1 MVKKKIKALSR
12 TKYYKG
18 EPYKAFTFKL
28 VDGYKVHYLNI
39 SVGNDGQCYYEV
51 PGANEGRNKDA
62 QLYVMY
68 ANLVTVQSRRS
79 TYAKGAYSSYI
90 PRSYGR
96 KRY

>member
-18 EPYKAFTFKL
+18 EPYKSFTFKL
-28 VDGYKVHYLNI
+28 RDGYKVHYLNI
-39 SVGNDGQCYYEV
+39 SVGSDGQCYYEV
-51 PGANEGRNKDA
+51 PSANEDRNKDA

-68 ANLVTVQSRRS
+68 ANLVTMQGRKQYR
-79 TYAKGAYSSYI
+79 KGVYSSYV
-90 PRSYGR
+90 PRSYG